1 MNPSKYRLNNIHFI
15 GIGGS
20 GMSGIA
26 EVLNNLGYTISGSDN
41 TKSSNTQRLEKLG
54 IQIVYKHSAS
64 NLDGIDMVVKSTAIA
79 DDNPEIIEAKQRLI
93 PILARAEMLS
103 SLMNN
108 KRGIAIAGTHG
119 KTTTTSLVASIMS
132 NAGLDPTFI
141 NGGIINSFNSNAQ
154 LGKGDYLIAEADESD
169 QSFLLLQP
177 SVSVITNIEPDHLVN
192 YENSFPNLKNAFL
205 QFIKNLPFN
214 GVSIVCGDDE
224 VIKDLKIN
232 FQRPHISYGFEMDND
247 FVLSDYESSG
257 AQSYFKITS
266 DSGSVDL
273 NLNMLGKHNALNAA
287 AAAILCLQEG
297 ISIEVIQESL
307 IGFMGIDRRMQILG
321 EHTVNDHSCIY
332 FDDYGHHPTEIEKTI
347 EAIKDSYPDRKI
359 VMVFQPHRFSRTK
372 DLFHEFVQVLRQ
384 VDQLLLL
391 DIYPA
396 GEKAVDGIDSANLKK
411 SLIDTGFDAVELVK
425 DSQRVMNKIDKNIH
439 SDTVFVFQGAG
450 DISAIS
456 QQIKS
461 NFFPDGQ

>member
-1 MNPSKYRLNNIHFI
+1 
-15 GIGGS
+15 
-20 GMSGIA
+20 MSGIA

-54 IQIVYKHSAS
+54 IQIVYKHSES

-257 AQSYFKITS
+257 TQSYFKMTS

-287 AAAILCLQEG
+287 AATILCLQEG

-425 DSQRVMNKIDKNIH
+425 DNQRVMNKIDKNIH

-456 QQIKS
+456 RKIKS

>member
-1 MNPSKYRLNNIHFI
+1 MNPSKYKLNNIHFI

-41 TKSSNTQRLEKLG
+41 AESSNTQRLEKLG

-79 DDNPEIIEAKQRLI
+79 DDNSEIIEAKQRLI

-108 KRGIAIAGTHG
+108 KKGIAIAGTNG

-141 NGGIINSFNSNAQ
+141 NGVIINSFNSNAQ

-257 AQSYFKITS
+257 AQSYFKMTS

-273 NLNMLGKHNALNAA
+273 NLNMLGKHNALKAA
-287 AAAILCLQEG
+287 AATILCLQEG

-372 DLFHEFVQVLRQ
+372 DLFHEFVQALRQ

-411 SLIDTGFDAVELVK
+411 SLIDTGFDSVELVK
-425 DSQRVMNKIDKNIH
+425 DNKRVMNKIDKNIH